1 MASRSAPL
9 VAGAVAA
16 VSIALLSYALYP
28 VRPAAPEGAREGGRH
43 PASPAPDPQ
52 PSPVPSPIPVPPVQ
66 PPPAVRP
73 VAGGGQW
80 AAVVHAGD
88 ACLTWVEAGI
98 DNLGKRQQAVLTL
111 GAAVVLVWTGVGW
124 LGPLLFKWLGGSP
137 LALACGVVGFA
148 ARVAVGERAPPPPP
162 VATPVAAPQSTVAVV
177 AATPL
182 HTPSRRHRSGGASPR
197 PGEASTPKPTLQVVT
212 PQPAPP
218 PLSRASD

>member
-1 MASRSAPL
+1 M
-9 VAGAVAA
+9 
-16 VSIALLSYALYP
+16 
-28 VRPAAPEGAREGGRH
+28 
-43 PASPAPDPQ
+43 
-52 PSPVPSPIPVPPVQ
+52 PPVQ
-66 PPPAVRP
+66 PPPAAP
-73 VAGGGQW
+73 PIAGGGQW

-88 ACLTWVEAGI
+88 ACLTWVEAGL

-137 LALACGVVGFA
+137 LALACGVIGFA
-148 ARVAVGERAPPPPP
+148 ARVAVGERAPPPQP
-162 VATPVAAPQSTVAVV
+162 VATPVAAQSTVAVV

-182 HTPSRRHRSGGASPR
+182 HTPSRRHRSGGGSPR
-197 PGEASTPKPTLQVVT
+197 PGDASTPKPTLQVVT